1 MSEAVRECAA
11 SRACV
16 ETALRLARETLA
28 PDKGRLAEKLRET
41 RARYLAFAAL
51 RGVAPQGRAV
61 AQAEACGFGDGEK
74 WSVASGSNSFR
85 KKAREAARPHWHDAA
100 RVEAIMRALGE
111 LIAREDPDEA
121 APAPAPGPSAVRVV
135 APVDGARV
143 SALPMRRVIIH
154 GAAAGGRRVVEISG
168 APAPGRSALDRLKEA
183 RAR

>member
-1 MSEAVRECAA
+1 MSEAVQGCAA

-16 ETALRLARETLA
+16 ETALRLAREMLA

-61 AQAEACGFGDGEK
+61 AQAEACGWGDGEK

-111 LIAREDPDEA
+111 LIAREDPDES
-121 APAPAPGPSAVRVV
+121 APAPAPRPSAVRVV
-135 APVDGARV
+135 ALDGAP
-143 SALPMRRVIIH
+143 AAPLPMRRVIIH
-154 GAAAGGRRVVEISG
+154 GAAAGGRRVLALPGE
-168 APAPGRSALDRLKEA
+168 PAPGRSALDQRRSAE
-183 RAR
+183 R